1 MTDWIMAD
9 NPDDFLIEA
18 LGSEVTDDPYIEVS
32 EEGVI
37 VTALGM
43 KSLGPYARRIGIK
56 LEEVRSYQEYL
67 DIRELLSQF
76 FWERLGAPLQGVP
89 DSIEIRILKAIASR
103 DQKKLQRLSA
113 LHCRMKKR
121 KFKVVD

>member
-1 MTDWIMAD
+1 MAD